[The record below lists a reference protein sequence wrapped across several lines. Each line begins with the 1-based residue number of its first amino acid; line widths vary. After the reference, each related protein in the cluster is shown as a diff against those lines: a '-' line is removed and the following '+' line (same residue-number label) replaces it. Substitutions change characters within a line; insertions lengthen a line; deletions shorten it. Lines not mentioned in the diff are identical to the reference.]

1 MQDFKKH
8 FPALQGR
15 TYLNTPASGL
25 LSKPVYNWRKEQ
37 EKNFLE
43 NGNDYGA
50 TLETLV
56 AIRKKVTNF
65 FRASEENI
73 ALVPNFSFGLNTLL
87 EGLPQKQKILLL
99 KDDYPSINWPVQMR
113 DFDICFAETT
123 GNVEENIEAAVTKH
137 RPTVFIFSIV
147 QWLSGVKIDFDF
159 LKELKAYH
167 PDLLLI
173 VDGTQYL
180 GTEKFNFEDSPFD
193 VVGTSTYKWLLSG
206 YGNGFFLFKESMK
219 EKIFPKTIG
228 FNSAANFNSNPE
240 ETSFVKH
247 FEPGHLAVLNYGSLQ
262 QSLQFMEELGADTIQ
277 NKIEML
283 SKKAKS
289 AFVELGLLSETIVNR
304 ENHSAIYN
312 IQGDDALFQ
321 KLKKNNIIC
330 SQRGGG
336 IRVGFHFYNSEED
349 LEKLLEVLKER

>member
-1 MQDFKKH
+1 MKDFKKH

-25 LSKPVYNWRKEQ
+25 LSKRVYNWRKEQ
-37 EKNFLE
+37 EEQFLQ

-50 TLETLV
+50 TLETLKSV
-56 AIRKKVTNF
+56 RETIGDF
-65 FRASEENI
+65 FSASESNV

-99 KDDYPSINWPVQMR
+99 KDDYPSINWPVHMR
-113 DFDICFAETT
+113 DFDVCFAETT
-123 GNVEENIEAAVTKH
+123 GNVEQNIEAAVTKH

-147 QWLSGVKIDFDF
+147 QWLSGIKIDFDF
-159 LKELKAYH
+159 LKELKTNH

-173 VDGTQYL
+173 ADGTQYL

-206 YGNGFFLFKESMK
+206 YGNGFFLFKESVK
-219 EKIFPKTIG
+219 EIIFPRTIG
-228 FNSAANFNSNPE
+228 FNSAANFNSAPE
-240 ETSFVKH
+240 ETTFAKH
-247 FEPGHLAVLNYGSLQ
+247 FEPGHLDVFNYGSLQ
-262 QSLQFMEELGADTIQ
+262 QSLQFMEELGVETLQ

-283 SKKAKS
+283 SIKAKA
-289 AFVELGLLSETIVNR
+289 AFMDLELLSESVVNR
-304 ENHSAIYN
+304 ENQSSIYN
-312 IQGDDALFQ
+312 LKGDDVLFQ

-349 LEKLLEVLKER
+349 LETLIQALKD